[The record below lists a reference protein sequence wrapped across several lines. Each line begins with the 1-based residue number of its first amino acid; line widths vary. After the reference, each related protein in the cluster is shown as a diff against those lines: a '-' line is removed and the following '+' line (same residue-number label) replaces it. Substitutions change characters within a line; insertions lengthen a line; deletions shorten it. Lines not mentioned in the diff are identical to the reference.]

1 MKFKNPFF
9 KKEYQNGKQPN
20 ALIQNQS
27 VKFNQAIK
35 LKHPFKSVLACFH
48 QDDLSAFR
56 FLLFSIFYD
65 HAVDFIF

>member
-1 MKFKNPFF
+1 MPKLKTTQRLNS
-9 KKEYQNGKQPN
+9 
-20 ALIQNQS
+20 NQS

-56 FLLFSIFYD
+56 FLLFSIFYN